1 MIFEYRIVYSDE
13 DVESIKREFLKKGI
27 VLSRLRLISY
37 GQYLQYLPS
46 SPVRTEMEITYCHAA
61 AKFQHLMVL

>member
-27 VLSRLRLISY
+27 VLSRLRLLSY
-37 GQYLQYLPS
+37 GQYLPS

-61 AKFQHLMVL
+61 AKFQEFMVL